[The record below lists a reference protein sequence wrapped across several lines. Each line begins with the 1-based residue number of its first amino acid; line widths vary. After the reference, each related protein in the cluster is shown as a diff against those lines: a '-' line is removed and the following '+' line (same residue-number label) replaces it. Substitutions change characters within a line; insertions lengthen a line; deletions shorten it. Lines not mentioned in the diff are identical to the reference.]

1 MPSGAPCGC
10 MVRYAWD
17 VPAPTQPRALTKA
30 RVKATGGK
38 ADVEALHSRVVL
50 LEQLL
55 ERATE
60 RIEQL
65 ERDVGSQADS
75 ISCIYGFIQVSQK
88 LHPTVTP
95 LHPAAQ

>member
-1 MPSGAPCGC
+1 MA
-10 MVRYAWD
+10 RFAWD

-55 ERATE
+55 ERTME

-75 ISCIYGFIQVSQK
+75 ICCIYGFIQVSQR
-88 LHPTVTP
+88 PTVTP
-95 LHPAAQ
+95 LPPAAQ